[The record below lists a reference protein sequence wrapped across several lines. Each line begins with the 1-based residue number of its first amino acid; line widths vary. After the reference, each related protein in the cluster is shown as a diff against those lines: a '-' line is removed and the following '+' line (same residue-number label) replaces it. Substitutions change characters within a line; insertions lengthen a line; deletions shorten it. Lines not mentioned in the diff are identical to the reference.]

1 MSEAV
6 ERSFNF
12 RRVDEHLTTSGLVP
26 PDALAELGS
35 DGVDAVIDLLP
46 STADHAVKGEA
57 EIVASQGI
65 AYVAIPVDYGA
76 PTRADFDAFVRAM
89 DEHDGQRVHVHCAAN
104 YRVSAFLALYAELRG
119 RWTREQA
126 DAFVADLWAPAE
138 YPAWAELMAATR
150 ADLPNL
156 RRSRAL

>member
-12 RRVDEHLTTSGLVP
+12 RRVDERLTTSGLVP
-26 PDALAELGS
+26 PDALAELGR

-46 STADHAVKGEA
+46 ATVDHAVAGEA
-57 EIVASQGI
+57 EIVAGQGI
-65 AYVAIPVDYGA
+65 GYVAIPVDYEA

-104 YRVSAFLALYAELRG
+104 YRVSAFYALYAELRG

-126 DAFVADLWAPAE
+126 DAFVADLWDPTE
-138 YPAWAELMAATR
+138 YPAWAQLMESER
-150 ADLPNL
+150 A
-156 RRSRAL
+156 RF